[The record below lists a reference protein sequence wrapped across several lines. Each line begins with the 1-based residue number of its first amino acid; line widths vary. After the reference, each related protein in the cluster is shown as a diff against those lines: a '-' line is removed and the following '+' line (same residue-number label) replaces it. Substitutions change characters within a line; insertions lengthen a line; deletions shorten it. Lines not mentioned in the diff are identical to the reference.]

1 MATEALITEVKQIV
15 ALAKAGS
22 TDDAYK
28 RYAVLFRNPEFR
40 SYPMEEQRQAIK
52 LVANIKVPPSRATP
66 AQIDAFKAAIDP
78 LSDIL
83 GALGAAEDFQWL
95 GICCM
100 VTGDEKRAAE
110 LFRTGLKLERDR
122 NPQSDLCG
130 SLMKWVAAV

>member
-1 MATEALITEVKQIV
+1 MATEALVTEVKQIV

-22 TDDAYK
+22 ADDAYK
-28 RYAVLFRNPEFR
+28 RYAVLFRSPEFR
-40 SYPMEEQRQAIK
+40 TYPMEEQRQAIK

-66 AQIDAFKAAIDP
+66 AQIDAFRAAVEP

-83 GALGAAEDFQWL
+83 GALGAPEDFQWL
-95 GICCM
+95 GICCI
-100 VTGDEKRAAE
+100 VTGDERRAGE

>member
-1 MATEALITEVKQIV
+1 MATEALVAQVKQIV
-15 ALAKAGS
+15 TLAKTGKLE
-22 TDDAYK
+22 DAYK
-28 RYAVLFRNPEFR
+28 GYAALYRSAEFR
-40 SYPMEEQRQAIK
+40 TYPMEEQRQAIK
-52 LVANIKVPPSRATP
+52 LVANIKVAPSRATP
-66 AQIDAFKAAIDP
+66 AQLDAFKAAIEP
-78 LSDIL
+78 LSEIL

-100 VTGDEKRAAE
+100 VTGDEKRAGE